1 MSKLMDKVSEA
12 REKLKN
18 CKRQDETAITL
29 SKRELEVIYTYI
41 KAAEAYDE
49 ALDEVLGLK

>member
-1 MSKLMDKVSEA
+1 MDKVSEA

-29 SKRELEVIYTYI
+29 SKREWVKKDVIY
-41 KAAEAYDE
+41 
-49 ALDEVLGLK
+49 LDEFGEIDENKK

>member
-1 MSKLMDKVSEA
+1 MSELMDKVSEA

-29 SKRELEVIYTYI
+29 LKRELEVIYIYI

-49 ALDEVLGLK
+49 SLDEVLGLK